1 MTEQID
7 WRTKQLSQVARVWE
21 DRNVEELET
30 LPEGTKPVASYH
42 RSYGR
47 KRHKQWKGSPIFTGR
62 AREGHRQSDEH

>member
-30 LPEGTKPVASYH
+30 LPEGTKPMASHH
-42 RSYGR
+42 RSYGG
-47 KRHKQWKGSPIFTGR
+47 KRHKQGKGSPIFIRR